1 MMFLELISYLVVCM
15 VTVKLKYNFVE
26 TPCKIIIVKHH
37 IFISQF
43 LFIVIINLRGVA
55 VLQQNC
61 ILISF

>member
-15 VTVKLKYNFVE
+15 VNVKLKYNFVE
-26 TPCKIIIVKHH
+26 TPCKFIIVKHH

-43 LFIVIINLRGVA
+43 LFIAIINLRGVA